1 MTTTTTAVLIDVMTP
16 TEQSAYPDDMLLMC
30 PRALS
35 ADGAR
40 ALSVEEEG
48 LEGALRATAAQ
59 SEPRTPF
66 DWDDLAR
73 PVRWWAKD
81 ADYDQ
86 EATLSFGALEK
97 AADKAAARLL
107 EAPASPLPDSKK
119 RARSEEEELE
129 EGEYYYC
136 RREATPRPPPS
147 PIADYAAPE
156 AQEEEL
162 EEGEYYY
169 CRREA
174 TPRPPPSPIADYAA
188 PEEALDEE
196 AAPVAQVRVYFGGQR
211 LWGGAAPP
219 KRARRAAKKAPKPL
233 RVALPMGEGATLARG
248 ALTHGMAGGKAEER
262 RRLIEVAREL
272 RGAAKEWADAIEEA
286 INMAVLPADAPM
298 LSFGNGPDDDLDLR
312 RSGKGVARH
321 AETLMDALDYL
332 RAPEHAEAA
341 ARRGLLVRWP
351 ECLPRGV
358 LRCAELHAYLDAWA
372 AGEAYAR
379 R

>member
-1 MTTTTTAVLIDVMTP
+1 MTTTTAFLLDVMTP
-16 TEQSAYPDDMLLMC
+16 TQGTEQQSAYPDDMLRLMC

-40 ALSVEEEG
+40 ALSVEDEG

-66 DWDDLAR
+66 FDWDDLAR
-73 PVRWWAKD
+73 PVRWWAED
-81 ADYDQ
+81 ADYDA
-86 EATLSFGALEK
+86 EETLSLGALMEK
-97 AADKAAARLL
+97 ASARLL
-107 EAPASPLPDSKK
+107 EAPASPASAESKK
-119 RARSEEEELE
+119 RARSEEEPE
-129 EGEYYYC
+129 EGECYYC

-147 PIADYAAPE
+147 PIADYASP
-156 AQEEEL
+156 EEE
-162 EEGEYYY
+162 
-169 CRREA
+169 
-174 TPRPPPSPIADYAA
+174 AA
-188 PEEALDEE
+188 PV

-219 KRARRAAKKAPKPL
+219 KRARRAAKAPKPL

-286 INMAVLPADAPM
+286 INVAVLPADAPT
-298 LSFGNGPDDDLDLR
+298 LNFGKGPDDDLDLR

-321 AETLMDALDYL
+321 AETVMDALDYL
-332 RAPEHAEAA
+332 RAPENAEAA

-372 AGEAYAR
+372 AGVEYER

>member
-1 MTTTTTAVLIDVMTP
+1 
-16 TEQSAYPDDMLLMC
+16 
-30 PRALS
+30 
-35 ADGAR
+35 
-40 ALSVEEEG
+40 VEDEG

-73 PVRWWAKD
+73 PVRWWAED
-81 ADYDQ
+81 ADYDA
-86 EATLSFGALEK
+86 EATLSLGATME
-97 AADKAAARLL
+97 KAAARLV

-156 AQEEEL
+156 A
-162 EEGEYYY
+162 
-169 CRREA
+169 
-174 TPRPPPSPIADYAA
+174 
-188 PEEALDEE
+188 E
-196 AAPVAQVRVYFGGQR
+196 AAPMARVRVYFGGQR

-298 LSFGNGPDDDLDLR
+298 LSFGNGPDDDMDLR